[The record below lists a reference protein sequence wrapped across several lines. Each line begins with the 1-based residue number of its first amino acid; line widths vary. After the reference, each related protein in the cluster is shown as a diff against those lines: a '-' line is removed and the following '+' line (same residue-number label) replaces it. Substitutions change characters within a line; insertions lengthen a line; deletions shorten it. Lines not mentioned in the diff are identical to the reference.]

1 MTVAGGTVS
10 ADFNLYPNASKRYT
24 MTSTATLKHIQIDNV
39 FVLFDDFGQSY
50 LTKNNIKG
58 STDAQ
63 LYYYSELDEQF
74 VVMPETIEA
83 EANVRIENGELND
96 VESLQYLTEYL
107 KGNKWIAPFVKEDV
121 FAEKLR
127 HVKFSTLENTISIK
141 NSVITFPL
149 MDIESSAMDISI
161 EGNHTFS
168 NYLDYRF
175 GFDLKDILLSQN
187 SEKNGRQLF
196 LYMKGPID
204 NLEFGLDKEALRS
217 DRVSSREKQRSK
229 LRQLFN
235 GEISIRNN
243 DGNGGLRQL
252 FNKPTSSAVEPGV
265 VTTNEVAQPSAPT
278 KAPREKKTPT
288 WLQEKNEY
296 EEEE

>member
-1 MTVAGGTVS
+1 
-10 ADFNLYPNASKRYT
+10 
-24 MTSTATLKHIQIDNV
+24 MTSNATLQHIQIENV
-39 FVLFDDFGQSY
+39 FVLFDDFGQTY
-50 LTKNNIKG
+50 LTQKNIKG
-58 STDAQ
+58 SANAQ
-63 LYYYSELDEQF
+63 LYYYSELSDQF
-74 VVMPETIEA
+74 AVLPESIEA
-83 EANVRIENGELND
+83 EVDVRIENGELND

-141 NSVITFPL
+141 NSVINFPL

-161 EGNHTFS
+161 EGSHTFN
-168 NYLDYRF
+168 NYLDYRI

-217 DRVSSREKQRSK
+217 DRVSSREQQRSK

-235 GEISIRNN
+235 GGISLRRN
-243 DGNGGLRQL
+243 DGDGGLKQL
-252 FNKPTSSAVEPGV
+252 FNKPTTSANEQATVI
-265 VTTNEVAQPSAPT
+265 TNDVAQPSKPT
-278 KAPREKKTPT
+278 KQPREKKTPT

-296 EEEE
+296 EVEE